1 MFVGRRSELAMMQ
14 RRYERHGYEC
24 IVLYGRRRVGKTALI
39 REFIRDKAA
48 IFFTGMETTAQENL
62 DSFSQCIY
70 DFQGGHGTA
79 PVYPDFQAAFDAIT
93 GLAATKKL
101 VLVIDEFPYLAK
113 SYPGIPSLL
122 QVQID
127 HVWKDRDIYL
137 ILCGSSMSFMEK
149 QVLGHQSPLF
159 GRRTA
164 QLKLQPFTIF
174 EAQDFFPDMDPEK
187 LAVLYGLTGGIPL
200 YLGQM
205 RRDATIDENI
215 MENFLDPMAYLFEE
229 PANLLKQEVREPATY
244 NAVIQAVATGSTKIS
259 QIATKTGLEISAC
272 AAYLKNLIGLGIIKK
287 EYPFG
292 ESHSRKSIYLLK
304 DNMFRFWYRFIPAHY
319 SQIQNG
325 MAAVAWQRIKPHL
338 SDFMGQVFEE
348 ICLQWLWRENANGRL
363 PLVFDEAGR
372 WWGGDPRTHKQT
384 EVDIVA
390 GNAEGELLLGECK
403 WRNELVNQDVLELLL
418 YRGGL
423 FQAMHKEYILFAK
436 RGFSERCRREAEGN
450 EHIHLITF
458 GQMMRCRQ

>member
-93 GLAATKKL
+93 GLAATKKM

-113 SYPGIPSLL
+113 SYPGISSLL

-127 HVWKDRDIYL
+127 HVWKNREIYL

-149 QVLGHQSPLF
+149 QVL
-159 GRRTA
+159 
-164 QLKLQPFTIF
+164 
-174 EAQDFFPDMDPEK
+174 
-187 LAVLYGLTGGIPL
+187 GLTGGIPL

>member
-48 IFFTGMETTAQENL
+48 IFFTGMETTARENL

-70 DFQGGHGTA
+70 DFQGGRGMA
-79 PVYPDFQAAFDAIT
+79 PVYPDFQAAFDAVT
-93 GLAATKKL
+93 ELAATKKL

-113 SYPGIPSLL
+113 SYPGISSLL

-174 EAQDFFPDMDPEK
+174 AAQEFFPDMDSEK

-215 MENFLDPMAYLFEE
+215 MENFLDPTAYLFEE
-229 PANLLKQEVREPATY
+229 PSNLLKQEVREPATY
-244 NAVIQAVATGSTKIS
+244 NAIIQAVATGSTKIS
-259 QIATKTGLEISAC
+259 QIATKTGLEVSAC
-272 AAYLKNLIGLGIIKK
+272 ATYLKNLIGLGIIKK

-304 DNMFRFWYRFIPAHY
+304 DSLFRFWYRFIPGHY

-338 SDFMGQVFEE
+338 PDFMGQVFEE
-348 ICLQWLWRENANGRL
+348 ICLQWLWRENADGCL
-363 PLVFDEAGR
+363 PFVFDEAGR

-384 EVDIVA
+384 ELDIVA
-390 GNAEGELLLGECK
+390 GNAEGDLVLGECK
-403 WRNELVNQDVLELLL
+403 WRNELVDQDVLELLL

-423 FQAMHKEYILFAK
+423 FRAVHKEYILFAK
-436 RGFSERCRREAEGN
+436 RGFSERCRREAEEN
-450 EHIHLITF
+450 EHIHLVTF
-458 GQMMRCRQ
+458 DQMMG